1 MLAASL
7 ICGLIAAA
15 IGHSKNRGILG
26 SFLLGALLNVIGI
39 VVVAMLPSGVPKAP
53 PGLRAVRCQNCN
65 AVQNIPEADTT
76 FECWQCKRVN
86 AAPDTRRRGP
96 EDTREWLNRVKKRP

>member
-1 MLAASL
+1 MSSSVMLAASL

-53 PGLRAVRCQNCN
+53 PACGGALSELQCCAEHS
-65 AVQNIPEADTT
+65 EADTT
-76 FECWQCKRVN
+76 LSAGN
-86 AAPDTRRRGP
+86 ASASTRHRILAGGDQRTLESG
-96 EDTREWLNRVKKRP
+96 